1 MDIDRRHLL
10 GLGTIAAGA
19 TAAGTTVAPAFAVPA
34 ASPIGTLGLDAAHF
48 GLRAGRTDDQSRVLQ
63 NAIDAAA
70 RARAPLAIAPGIYR
84 AGNLNLPAGAQLLGV
99 RGATQIVLTEGPA
112 LLAASGA
119 DHITLSGLVLNGG
132 KRPLGEAR
140 GLLNLEGCPAV
151 RIVDCEILGSGSHG
165 IRCVA
170 VDGEV
175 SGTTLTDIADVAILS
190 YNAAG
195 LLLARNTIIGAGN
208 NGIQIIR
215 WEAGDDGTMVV
226 DNRIENIANRSG
238 GSGQY
243 GNAINAFRA
252 ANVIVRGNRIRHCAF
267 SAVRGNTASNIQIE
281 GNSISDAGEVAL
293 YAEFGFEGAIIANNT
308 VDGAAIGVS
317 VTNFNEGGRL
327 AVVQGNIIRNLKPR
341 RPAGTDPGD
350 GAGVGIAVEADTA
363 VTGNVVDNAP
373 FAGIMLGWGR
383 YLRGVAA
390 TGNVVRKADIGIA
403 VSVTPGSATT
413 LVANNVISDSRR
425 GAIVGMAGAKAV
437 TADLSQGGGFE
448 GFAHL
453 TVSGNRVR

>member
-1 MDIDRRHLL
+1 MNFDRRHLL
-10 GLGTIAAGA
+10 RLGAAS
-19 TAAGTTVAPAFAVPA
+19 AAAAVALPAFAGPTA
-34 ASPIGTLGLDAAHF
+34 PPIGTLGLDATHL
-48 GLRAGRTDDQSRVLQ
+48 GLRPGSPDDQSRVLQ

-70 RARAPLAIAPGIYR
+70 RQRAPLALAPGIYR
-84 AGNLNLPAGAQLLGV
+84 AGNLRLPAGAQLVGV
-99 RGATQIVLTEGPA
+99 RGATHLVLTEGLS
-112 LLAASGA
+112 LLAAKGA

-132 KRPLGEAR
+132 KRPLVDER
-140 GLLNLEGCPAV
+140 GLVQLENCRAV
-151 RIVDCEILGSGSHG
+151 RIVDCEILGSGGNG

-190 YNAAG
+190 YNAGG
-195 LLLARNTIIGAGN
+195 LLIARNTIIGAGN

-226 DNRIENIANRSG
+226 DNRIENVANRSG

-267 SAVRGNTASNIQIE
+267 SAVRGNAASNISID
-281 GNSISDAGEVAL
+281 GNSISDVGEVAL
-293 YAEFGFEGAIIANNT
+293 YSEFGFEGAIITNNS

-317 VTNFNEGGRL
+317 VTNFNDGGRL
-327 AVVQGNIIRNLKPR
+327 AVVQGNIIRNLKSK
-341 RPAGTDPGD
+341 RPVGTDPGD
-350 GAGVGIAVEADTA
+350 SAGVGISVEADTVVA
-363 VTGNVVDNAP
+363 GNVIENAP

-383 YLRGVAA
+383 YLRDVAA

-403 VSVTPGSATT
+403 VSVTPGAATA
-413 LVANNVISDSRR
+413 LIANNVITDSRR

-437 TADLSQGGGFE
+437 TADLAQGGFE
-448 GFAHL
+448 TYAHL

>member
-10 GLGTIAAGA
+10 GLAVAAGA
-19 TAAGTTVAPAFAVPA
+19 AAAGALPALAAPTAA
-34 ASPIGTLGLDAAHF
+34 PIGALGLDAAHF
-48 GLRAGRTDDQSRVLQ
+48 GLHPGSTEDQSRVLQ
-63 NAIDAAA
+63 AAIDAAA

-84 AGNLNLPAGAQLLGV
+84 AGNLKLPAGAQLIGV
-99 RGATQIVLTEGPA
+99 RGATRIVLTDGPS
-112 LLAASGA
+112 LLAAAGA
-119 DHITLSGLVLNGG
+119 DHITLSGLVLDGG
-132 KRPLGEAR
+132 QRPLADTR
-140 GLLNLEGCPAV
+140 GLVHLEACRAV
-151 RIVDCEILGSGSHG
+151 RIVDCEVLGSGGNG

-175 SGTTLTDIADVAILS
+175 SGNTLTDIADVAILS

-195 LLLARNTIIGAGN
+195 LLIARNTIIGAGN

-226 DNRIENIANRSG
+226 DNRIESIACRSG

-252 ANVIVRGNRIRHCAF
+252 GNVVVRGNRIRQCAF
-267 SAVRGNTASNIQIE
+267 SAVRGNASANIQIE

-293 YAEFGFEGAIIANNT
+293 YAEFGFEGAIIADNN

-317 VTNFNEGGRL
+317 VTNFNDGGRL
-327 AVVQGNIIRNLKPR
+327 AVVQGNIIRNLKPQ
-341 RPAGTDPGD
+341 RPAGTDPAD
-350 GAGVGIAVEADTA
+350 SAGVGISVEADTVVA
-363 VTGNVVDNAP
+363 GNVVENAP
-373 FAGIMLGWGR
+373 LAGIMLGWGR
-383 YLRGVAA
+383 YLRDVAA

-403 VSVTPGSATT
+403 VSVTPGAAAA
-413 LVANNVISDSRR
+413 LIANNVITDSAR

-437 TADLSQGGGFE
+437 TADLAQGGAE
-448 GFAHL
+448 RYAHL
-453 TVSGNRVR
+453 TISGNRVR

>member
-10 GLGTIAAGA
+10 GLGAIAAGV
-19 TAAGTTVAPAFAVPA
+19 TAAGAGA
-34 ASPIGTLGLDAAHF
+34 ASPLGTLGLDAAHF
-48 GLRAGRTDDQSRVLQ
+48 GLRPGSSEDQSRVLQ
-63 NAIDAAA
+63 NGIDAAA
-70 RARAPLAIAPGIYR
+70 RGRAPLAIAPGIYR
-84 AGNLNLPAGAQLLGV
+84 AGNLKLPAGAQLLGV
-99 RGATQIVLTEGPA
+99 RGATQIVLTEGPS
-112 LLAASGA
+112 LLAATGA
-119 DHITLSGLVLNGG
+119 DHVTLSGLVLNGG
-132 KRPLGEAR
+132 KRPLGDAH
-140 GLLNLEGCPAV
+140 GLLNLENCRSV
-151 RIVDCEILGSGSHG
+151 RIVDCEVLSSGGQG

-215 WEAGDDGTMVV
+215 WEAGDDGTIVV
-226 DNRIENIANRSG
+226 DNRVENIANRSG

-243 GNAINAFRA
+243 GNAINVFRA

-293 YAEFGFEGAIIANNT
+293 YAEFGFEGAIIANNN

-327 AVVQGNIIRNLKPR
+327 AVVQGNIIRNLKPQ
-341 RPAGTDPGD
+341 RPPGTDPGD
-350 GAGVGIAVEADTA
+350 AAGVGISVEADTA
-363 VTGNVVDNAP
+363 VTGNVIENAP

-383 YLRGVAA
+383 YLRDVAA
-390 TGNVVRKADIGIA
+390 TGNVVRKADIGIG
-403 VSVTPGSATT
+403 VSVTPGSAAT
-413 LVANNVISDSRR
+413 LVANNVISDARR
-425 GAIVGMAGAKAV
+425 GAIVGMAGTKAV
-437 TADLSQGGGFE
+437 TADLSQGGFE
-448 GFAHL
+448 SFAHL
-453 TVSGNRVR
+453 TINGNRVR